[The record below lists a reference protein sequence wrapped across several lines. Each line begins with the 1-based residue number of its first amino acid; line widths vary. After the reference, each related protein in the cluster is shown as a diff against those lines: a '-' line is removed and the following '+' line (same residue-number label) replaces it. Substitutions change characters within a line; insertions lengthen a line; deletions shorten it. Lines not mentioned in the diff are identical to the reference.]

1 MTTVSEKLDALRT
14 RAAAQ
19 KAIEAKIA
27 QAVDGD
33 ERAFRGCG
41 FCALFRRRNRH
52 VRMLDVDAVDDAGAS
67 TETTADAAASNEVA
81 RSAAHTRLFG
91 IKGMSLGKKKNA
103 DPSAKLR
110 EAALALE
117 ERIGQL
123 EVRASEGR
131 AEAKRCMQ
139 ANQKAAAIRAL
150 KKAKAVEKQLLAN
163 QSSLDALEAQLSL
176 LEDAA
181 VQKTL
186 ASALASSS
194 KNFKKQRGIL
204 SQAESAIDEAAD
216 TRDVV
221 VELQDVMSEF
231 AASGTDRYADD
242 DELVAELEGMMSDE
256 APAPAAAPSS
266 DAAGDAMRALE
277 NKHADYD
284 AAAQLARDLPVT
296 ANGAPRPERP
306 PSANGA
312 PATSSAKKRAESQ
325 KTPLLAS

>member
-41 FCALFRRRNRH
+41 FCALFRRRSRH
-52 VRMLDVDAVDDAGAS
+52 VRMLDVDAAEDAGAS
-67 TETTADAAASNEVA
+67 TETTESAASNEVA

-91 IKGMSLGKKKNA
+91 IKGMGLGKKKSA

-110 EAALALE
+110 EAAIALE

-163 QSSLDALEAQLSL
+163 QASLDALETQLSM

-231 AASGTDRYADD
+231 AASGTDRYVDD
-242 DELVAELEGMMSDE
+242 DELVAELEEMMGDE
-256 APAPAAAPSS
+256 APAPAVAPSS
-266 DAAGDAMRALE
+266 DAAEGAMRALQA
-277 NKHADYD
+277 KHADYD
-284 AAAQLARDLPVT
+284 AAAQLARDLPAT
-296 ANGAPRPERP
+296 ANGAPQPDRP

-312 PATSSAKKRAESQ
+312 PATSSTKKRAETQ

>member
-41 FCALFRRRNRH
+41 FCALFRRRSRH
-52 VRMLDVDAVDDAGAS
+52 VRMLDVDAAEDAGAS
-67 TETTADAAASNEVA
+67 TETTTDATSNEVA

-91 IKGMSLGKKKNA
+91 IKGMGLGKKKTT

-110 EAALALE
+110 EAAVALE
-117 ERIGQL
+117 DRIAQL
-123 EVRASEGR
+123 EMRASEGR
-131 AEAKRCMQ
+131 AEAKRYMQ

-163 QSSLDALEAQLSL
+163 QASLDALETQLSM
-176 LEDAA
+176 LEDAV

-231 AASGTDRYADD
+231 AASGTDRYVDD

-256 APAPAAAPSS
+256 GLARCKASPL
-266 DAAGDAMRALE
+266 RAL
-277 NKHADYD
+277 
-284 AAAQLARDLPVT
+284 T
-296 ANGAPRPERP
+296 RPGDGRLGP
-306 PSANGA
+306 WF
-312 PATSSAKKRAESQ
+312 R
-325 KTPLLAS
+325 